1 VNFVPP
7 VSPSASR
14 SPASGPQRTA
24 PAASTEG
31 RWKKARDTLYIQVLV
46 AIVGGALLGHFAPN
60 IGADLKP
67 LGDAFVKLI
76 GMLAAPIIFTTVV
89 LGLAGMGD
97 LKQLG
102 RIGLKAL
109 IYFEVVTTLALVIGL
124 AVATIVKPGGGINA
138 DAASFDPA
146 TTAQYATAARHVS
159 TTEFLLELI
168 PRSFV
173 GAFVEGRVLQ
183 VLLLA
188 VLCGIG
194 LGMIGEHAR
203 PLVNFLNAFA
213 RGLFAVVSIVVRF
226 APIAAFGAMAFTIGK
241 YGLGTLLSLGA
252 LMACVYLTCALFI
265 FIVLAAVARL
275 AGFSLWRVLKYVREE
290 ILIVLGTSSSEA
302 GMPGLMEKMERAG
315 CSRRA
320 VGIVVPAGF
329 SFNLDGTCIYVTIA
343 ALFIAQATN
352 TPLTTADQIGLLL
365 VLLLTSKGA
374 AAVTGGGFITLAAT
388 LVALDKIP
396 IGGLALIVGVDRF
409 MSEARAVTNLVGNA
423 VATLVIA
430 RWDGQFEATGAG
442 ESLIQKQL
450 RAKS

>member
-1 VNFVPP
+1 
-7 VSPSASR
+7 
-14 SPASGPQRTA
+14 
-24 PAASTEG
+24 
-31 RWKKARDTLYIQVLV
+31 
-46 AIVGGALLGHFAPN
+46 
-60 IGADLKP
+60 
-67 LGDAFVKLI
+67 
-76 GMLAAPIIFTTVV
+76 
-89 LGLAGMGD
+89 
-97 LKQLG
+97 
-102 RIGLKAL
+102 
-109 IYFEVVTTLALVIGL
+109 
-124 AVATIVKPGGGINA
+124 
-138 DAASFDPA
+138 
-146 TTAQYATAARHVS
+146 
-159 TTEFLLELI
+159 LI
-168 PRSFV
+168 PRSFF

-194 LGMIGEHAR
+194 LGMIGDHAR
-203 PLVNFLNAFA
+203 PLLSFLNAFA

-241 YGLGTLLSLGA
+241 YGLGTLVSLGA

-265 FIVLAAVARL
+265 FVVLATVARL
-275 AGFSLWRVLKYVREE
+275 AGFSLWKVLKYVREE

-302 GMPGLMEKMERAG
+302 GMPGLMEKMERVG

-352 TPLTTADQIGLLL
+352 TPLTTADLIGLLL

-388 LVALDKIP
+388 LVAVDKIP

-430 RWDGQFEATGAG
+430 RWDGQFKAADAG
-442 ESLIQKQL
+442 EILIK
-450 RAKS
+450 K

>member
-1 VNFVPP
+1 VSGNVNSVPP
-7 VSPSASR
+7 ISPELTVPSSDAGGD
-14 SPASGPQRTA
+14 PVPA
-24 PAASTEG
+24 PAASG
-31 RWKKARDTLYIQVLV
+31 AKRARDTLYVQVLA
-46 AIVGGALLGHFAPN
+46 AIVAGALLGHFAPEF
-60 IGADLKP
+60 GAGLKP

-76 GMLAAPIIFTTVV
+76 GMLAAPIVFTTVV
-89 LGLAGMGD
+89 LGLASMGD

-109 IYFEVVTTLALVIGL
+109 VYFEVVTTIALAIGL
-124 AVATIVKPGGGINA
+124 LVAHVVQPGGGINA
-138 DAASFDPA
+138 DPASFDP
-146 TTAQYATAARHVS
+146 TSVAQYATAAQGAT
-159 TTEFLLELI
+159 TTEFLLDLI
-168 PRSFV
+168 PRSFF
-173 GAFVEGRVLQ
+173 GAFVDGRVLQ

-188 VLCGIG
+188 ILSGVG
-194 LGMIGEHAR
+194 LAMIGDHAR

-213 RGLFAVVSIVVRF
+213 RGLFAVVAIVIRF

-241 YGLGTLLSLGA
+241 YGLGTLWSLGA
-252 LMACVYLTCALFI
+252 LMVSVYLTCALFI
-265 FIVLAAVARL
+265 FVVLGTIARV
-275 AGFSLWRVLKYVREE
+275 AGFRLWPILRFVREE

-315 CSRRA
+315 CSRTV

-352 TPLTTADQIGLLL
+352 TPLSGADLVGLLL

-374 AAVTGGGFITLAAT
+374 AAITGGGFITLAAT
-388 LVALDKIP
+388 LATMGKIP

-430 RWDGQFEATGAG
+430 KWDGQ
-442 ESLIQKQL
+442 LDV
-450 RAKS
+450 AKADALLGTKR